1 MANTIHGEFE
11 FNSRIMGQL
20 SDLMCIFVTNG
31 YSVEIVPMQEEQK
44 VTVTIMKKIVD

>member
-1 MANTIHGEFE
+1 MANVIYGEFE
-11 FNSRIMGQL
+11 FEGRNMGQL

>member
-1 MANTIHGEFE
+1 MANVIHGEFE
-11 FNSRIMGQL
+11 FDCRNMGQL

-31 YSVEIVPMQEEQK
+31 YSVEIVPMQEERK